1 MLPPS
6 TNAPID
12 VDWPDDAVHDRLAGG
27 WHLWQRK
34 GGHRTSTD
42 DLLTA
47 WLATVSWRAL
57 ADHPPAR
64 YLDIGCGIGS
74 VLLMTARALRPTV
87 CIGVE
92 AQAQSAAMARAT
104 VAALPDPPTIGIVNG
119 DLRDAEPGALGGAF
133 PLITGSP
140 PYLPEGTGVV
150 SPDPQR
156 AACRFELRGGVE
168 AYCEAAARLLTPD
181 GMFCLVFQT
190 EWDERVLAAGDAA
203 GLHLRGRADI
213 RTRTDR
219 PAPFLSVYRFTR
231 AAGTV
236 EETAFATR
244 NADGSLTDAYVE
256 VRRALA
262 LD

>member
-6 TNAPID
+6 TSAHID
-12 VDWPDDAVHDRLAGG
+12 VEWPNDAVHDRLAEG
-27 WHLWQRK
+27 WNLWQRK

-42 DLLTA
+42 DLVTA
-47 WLATVSWRAL
+47 WLATVSWRAH
-57 ADHPPAR
+57 AAEPPTR

-74 VLLMTARALRPTV
+74 VLLMTARALRPELCV
-87 CIGVE
+87 GVE
-92 AQAQSAAMARAT
+92 AQAQSAKMARAT
-104 VAALPDPPTIGIVNG
+104 VAALPDPPPIGIVHG
-119 DLRDAEPGALGGAF
+119 DLRDAQPEALGGTF

-168 AYCEAAARLLTPD
+168 AYCAAAARLLSPD

-190 EWDERVLAAGDAA
+190 EWDERVLAAGAAA
-203 GLHLRGRADI
+203 GLHLRSRADI

-231 AAGTV
+231 TPGPLDERT
-236 EETAFATR
+236 FATR
-244 NADGSLTDAYVE
+244 NADGSLTDAYTN
-256 VRRALA
+256 VRAA
-262 LD
+262 LDLD